1 MFSPIYI
8 DLKIHSNY
16 VYAHMCVCARV
27 YVSVSEDALGV
38 QKWVS
43 DPYQLQVVVW
53 YPSGPGNLTQVP
65 YESSLSS

>member
-1 MFSPIYI
+1 
-8 DLKIHSNY
+8 
-16 VYAHMCVCARV
+16 MCMPAQV

-53 YPSGPGNLTQVP
+53 HPSSPGNLTQVP
-65 YESSLSS
+65 CKSSTFS

>member
-1 MFSPIYI
+1 MCM
-8 DLKIHSNY
+8 HT
-16 VYAHMCVCARV
+16 CVCV
-27 YVSVSEDALGV
+27 CTSVCECEDALGV